1 MSFWKMLGGAA
12 IGVGAIAAAPFTG
25 GGSLLGAAT
34 LAGSLAGGATVAAAV
49 GAGVAGAAVGA
60 SMDGEEAAEKRGAD
74 EAIRKTEAEYD
85 LKYQKISAAF
95 KDAEARLND
104 VDDYF
109 NLIIAMEAVGLS
121 CAACDGEIADEERA
135 EIDEFI
141 NGIMGSALPAHI
153 KSKIDGIANNP
164 PNITTAFEYASKVSP
179 ESMGLFEEIIDVVM
193 HADNHIHENE
203 TAFLEA
209 WKKLAA

>member
-34 LAGSLAGGATVAAAV
+34 LAGSLAGSATVAV
-49 GAGVAGAAVGA
+49 
-60 SMDGEEAAEKRGAD
+60 AAEKRG
-74 EAIRKTEAEYD
+74 
-85 LKYQKISAAF
+85 
-95 KDAEARLND
+95 AEARLND

-141 NGIMGSALPAHI
+141 NEIMGSALPAHI

-164 PNITTAFEYASKVSP
+164 PNITTSFEYASKASP
-179 ESMGLFEEIIDVVM
+179 ESMGFFEEII
-193 HADNHIHENE
+193 APSY
-203 TAFLEA
+203 T
-209 WKKLAA
+209 